1 MCVTWFKTEDQSF
14 VCVTW
19 FIDIYDRICVHVWGD
34 LFICDV
40 EAVVKRQVH
49 VGRLFVCVVWRIHMC
64 HVTRSYVWDVSFI
77 CVTWLIHM
85 CDLTHSYVWHDS
97 FICVTWLSTWNTLDL
112 ERLGKLKN
120 ILCVSAACQHDA
132 FICVTWLI
140 HTCEI
145 VQYAEDVGFGETRR
159 NQRTCCACLPCA
171 ADVAADAGV
180 CYRCRSRVAVCCS
193 LLQCVVGCYSVLQC
207 AAVCCSV
214 LQHVAACCSVLHCV
228 AVFYFR
234 WYHSYQKTSA
244 AIPHG
249 TLCAPDAYRNR
260 PLFPKTQFTT
270 ELTICNDYRADFWEI
285 MWLTARVC
293 RVLPL
298 PVRATQH
305 LPAPQSPPRHYSKKS
320 LYSWVMDS

>member
-1 MCVTWFKTEDQSF
+1 
-14 VCVTW
+14 
-19 FIDIYDRICVHVWGD
+19 
-34 LFICDV
+34 
-40 EAVVKRQVH
+40 
-49 VGRLFVCVVWRIHMC
+49 
-64 HVTRSYVWDVSFI
+64 
-77 CVTWLIHM
+77 M

-228 AVFYFR
+228 ALCCSILFQVISLISKNICRNTTRHVVCAWRLPQPATISQNAIHHWIDHMQWLQSWFLRNYVTHCAR
-234 WYHSYQKTSA
+234 LSRAAAACACHPTPPRA
-244 AIPHG
+244 AIAA
-249 TLCAPDAYRNR
+249 APLQQEILVLLSYGFLVSAESTNLQICL
-260 PLFPKTQFTT
+260 PETT
-270 ELTICNDYRADFWEI
+270 WILGFLGV
-285 MWLTARVC
+285 LTARPRVC
-293 RVLPL
+293 CRRWVPLARV
-298 PVRATQH
+298 
-305 LPAPQSPPRHYSKKS
+305 Y
-320 LYSWVMDS
+320 LYSSTEYRSSSLLI